1 MKMFAFYLTYIN
13 MATNEEESEHG
24 FICAGDFAE
33 ATAKITNLYGE
44 EIEEIRLTMYEGF
57 DIGVI
62 EKDALDSAQEW
73 FQRMEQA

>member
-24 FICAGDFAE
+24 FVCAGDLAE
-33 ATAKITNLYGE
+33 ATEKINSIYE

-57 DIGVI
+57 DLGVI

>member
-24 FICAGDFAE
+24 FVCAEDLAE
-33 ATAKITNLYGE
+33 ATEKLNSIYD

-57 DIGVI
+57 DLGVI

>member
-1 MKMFAFYLTYIN
+1 MKLFAFYLTYIN

-24 FICAGDFAE
+24 FICAWDLAE
-33 ATAKITNLYGE
+33 ATAKINNFYE
-44 EIEEIRLTMYEGF
+44 DEIEEIRLTMYEGF
-57 DIGVI
+57 DLGVI

>member
-1 MKMFAFYLTYIN
+1 MKLFAFYLTYIN

-24 FICAGDFAE
+24 FICAGDLAE
-33 ATAKITNLYGE
+33 ATAKINNLYGE
-44 EIEEIRLTMYEGF
+44 ELEEIRLTMYEGF
-57 DIGVI
+57 DLGIM

>member
-24 FICAGDFAE
+24 FVCAWDLAE

-44 EIEEIRLTMYEGF
+44 EIEEIRLLYF
-57 DIGVI
+57 FVN
-62 EKDALDSAQEW
+62 
-73 FQRMEQA
+73 R

>member
-13 MATNEEESEHG
+13 MATNKEESEHG
-24 FICAGDFAE
+24 FVCAGDLAE
-33 ATAKITNLYGE
+33 ATEKINSIYE

-57 DIGVI
+57 DLGVI